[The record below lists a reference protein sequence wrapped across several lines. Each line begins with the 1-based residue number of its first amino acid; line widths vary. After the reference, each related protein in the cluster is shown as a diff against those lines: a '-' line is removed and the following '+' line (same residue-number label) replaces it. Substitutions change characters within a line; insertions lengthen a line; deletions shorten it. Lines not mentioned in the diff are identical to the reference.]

1 MPRPSLPTPS
11 EPPSTACFS
20 VQARALPGVMP
31 RVLELFARRGL
42 VPSQWHSVTA
52 GAAGEELHIDIQVD
66 GVDREQSR
74 LLAAGLGQLVHVE
87 QVLTSEKRC
96 GAE

>member
-1 MPRPSLPTPS
+1 MSRSSEAIPS
-11 EPPSTACFS
+11 ESLSTACFS
-20 VQARALPGVMP
+20 VQALALPGVMP

-66 GVDREQSR
+66 GVDREQRR

-87 QVLTSEKRC
+87 LVLTSEKRRE
-96 GAE
+96 AD